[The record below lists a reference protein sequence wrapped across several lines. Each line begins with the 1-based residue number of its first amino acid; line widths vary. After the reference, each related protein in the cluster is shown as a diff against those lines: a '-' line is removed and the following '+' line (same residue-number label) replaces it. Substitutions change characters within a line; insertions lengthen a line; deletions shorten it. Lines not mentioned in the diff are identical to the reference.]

1 MNLREK
7 LKKMPG
13 QKREQTGR
21 PEKPATV
28 YLEENRYPLSYCHG
42 RYSLENFSEY
52 PFKNAGAI
60 FDLPEELSRDELLF
74 LDTETTGLA
83 GGAGTVAFMIGLA
96 YFAGN
101 EVVLEQYIMRDYDEE
116 PDQLEAVKER
126 IEERS
131 NLVTFNGK
139 CYDFPLLKDRFIMN
153 RLEPPVLDNHIDLLH
168 PARSLWR
175 HLPSCSLKALEWQVI
190 DFRRG
195 EDIDGSQVPEQY
207 FQYLKEKDFELL
219 RPIIE
224 HNRDDII
231 SMISLARH
239 LGEVVSLSDSIDWD
253 GNKTYNLGYLFEKD
267 GQLEKSISL
276 YERARDLQDSA
287 RLLTRIDKK
296 LTWQYKR
303 AEYYDQAVK
312 IWQEM
317 IREKRGGLFPWI
329 ELAKYYEHQAKD
341 YDSALKLVE
350 AANKFL
356 LSRRYYIS
364 DWKDKKDALDHRLDR
379 LERKLARR
387 E

>member
-13 QKREQTGR
+13 QKRGQTGR

-42 RYSLENFSEY
+42 RYSLEDFSEY

-253 GNKTYNLGYLFEKD
+253 SNKAYNLGYLFEKD

-276 YERARDLQDSA
+276 YERARYLQDSD
-287 RLLTRIDKK
+287 RLLTRIERK

-303 AEYYDQAVK
+303 AELYDRAVE
-312 IWQEM
+312 IWQQM
-317 IREKRGGLFPWI
+317 IREKRGGVFPWV
-329 ELAKYYEHQAKD
+329 ELAKYYEHQEKD

-350 AANKFL
+350 TAKKFL
-356 LSRRYYIS
+356 VSRRYYIS
-364 DWKDKKDALDHRLDR
+364 DWKDKKDALEHR
-379 LERKLARR
+379 LERLEGKLARR
-387 E
+387 R

>member
-175 HLPSCSLKALEWQVI
+175 HLPSCSLKALEC
-190 DFRRG
+190 R
-195 EDIDGSQVPEQY
+195 
-207 FQYLKEKDFELL
+207 
-219 RPIIE
+219 
-224 HNRDDII
+224 
-231 SMISLARH
+231 
-239 LGEVVSLSDSIDWD
+239 
-253 GNKTYNLGYLFEKD
+253 
-267 GQLEKSISL
+267 
-276 YERARDLQDSA
+276 
-287 RLLTRIDKK
+287 
-296 LTWQYKR
+296 
-303 AEYYDQAVK
+303 
-312 IWQEM
+312 
-317 IREKRGGLFPWI
+317 
-329 ELAKYYEHQAKD
+329 
-341 YDSALKLVE
+341 
-350 AANKFL
+350 
-356 LSRRYYIS
+356 
-364 DWKDKKDALDHRLDR
+364 
-379 LERKLARR
+379 
-387 E
+387 

>member
-13 QKREQTGR
+13 QKKEQNNKVR
-21 PEKPATV
+21 KPATV
-28 YLEENRYPLSYCHG
+28 YFEEQRYPLSYCHG
-42 RYSLENFSEY
+42 KYRLEDFSEY

-60 FDLPEELSRDELLF
+60 FDLPEELSREELLF

-83 GGAGTVAFMIGLA
+83 GGAGTVAFMIGMA
-96 YFAGN
+96 YFSGD
-101 EVVLEQYIMRDYDEE
+101 EVILEQYIMRDYDEE

-239 LGEVVSLSDSIDWD
+239 LGEIVSLSDSIDWD
-253 GNKTYNLGYLFEKD
+253 GNKAYNLGYLFEKD

>member
-13 QKREQTGR
+13 QKRSQENR
-21 PEKPATV
+21 PKKPATV
-28 YLEENRYPLSYCHG
+28 YLEEKRYPLSYRHG
-42 RYSLENFSEY
+42 RYKLEEFSDY
-52 PFKNAGAI
+52 PFLDGGGLLG
-60 FDLPEELSRDELLF
+60 LPEGLAREELLF

-83 GGAGTVAFMIGLA
+83 GGAGTVAFMIGMA
-96 YFAGN
+96 YFAGD

-116 PDQLEAVKER
+116 PDQLEVVKKR

-190 DFRRG
+190 NFDRG
-195 EDIDGSQVPEQY
+195 PDIDGSQVPEQY
-207 FQYLKEKDFELL
+207 FQYLKEKDFSLL

-224 HNRDDII
+224 HNKDDII
-231 SMISLARH
+231 SMISLANH
-239 LGEVVSLSDSIDWD
+239 IEVIVNLEDSIEWD
-253 GNKTYNLGYLFEKD
+253 GNQAYNLGYIFEKNN
-267 GQLEKSISL
+267 QLERSISL
-276 YERARDLQDSA
+276 YEQAKQLQDSD
-287 RLLTRIDKK
+287 RLLTRIETK

-303 AEYYDQAVK
+303 AGLYEKAVE

-329 ELAKYYEHQAKD
+329 ELAKYYEHQAND
-341 YDSALKLVE
+341 YKSALQLVE
-350 AANKFL
+350 SAKKFL
-356 LSRRYYIS
+356 FSRRYYIS
-364 DWKDKKDALDHRLDR
+364 DWKEKRAGLDHRLER
-379 LERKLARR
+379 LESKLARR
-387 E
+387 

>member
-13 QKREQTGR
+13 QKREQTDS

-42 RYSLENFSEY
+42 RYSLEDFSEY
-52 PFKNAGAI
+52 PFQNAGAI

-96 YFAGN
+96 YFAGD

-239 LGEVVSLSDSIDWD
+239 LGEIVSLSDSIDWD
-253 GNKTYNLGYLFEKD
+253 GNKAYNLGYLFEKD
-267 GQLEKSISL
+267 GQLEKSIRL

-303 AEYYDQAVK
+303 ADCYDQAIK

-317 IREKRGGLFPWI
+317 IREKRGGLFPWV

-364 DWKDKKDALDHRLDR
+364 DWKDRKDALDHRLDR

>member
-1 MNLREK
+1 M
-7 LKKMPG
+7 
-13 QKREQTGR
+13 
-21 PEKPATV
+21 
-28 YLEENRYPLSYCHG
+28 
-42 RYSLENFSEY
+42 
-52 PFKNAGAI
+52 
-60 FDLPEELSRDELLF
+60 
-74 LDTETTGLA
+74 
-83 GGAGTVAFMIGLA
+83 
-96 YFAGN
+96 
-101 EVVLEQYIMRDYDEE
+101 
-116 PDQLEAVKER
+116 
-126 IEERS
+126 
-131 NLVTFNGK
+131 
-139 CYDFPLLKDRFIMN
+139 
-153 RLEPPVLDNHIDLLH
+153 
-168 PARSLWR
+168 
-175 HLPSCSLKALEWQVI
+175 QVI

>member
-13 QKREQTGR
+13 QKRGQTGR

-42 RYSLENFSEY
+42 RYSLEDFSEY

-239 LGEVVSLSDSIDWD
+239 LGEIVSLSDSIDWD
-253 GNKTYNLGYLFEKD
+253 GNKAYNLGYLFEKD

-276 YERARDLQDSA
+276 YERARYLQDSA

-329 ELAKYYEHQAKD
+329 ELAKYYEHQEKD

-364 DWKDKKDALDHRLDR
+364 DWKDRKDALDHRLDR